1 MNNNNHILL
10 FRILIMTRTHSY
22 IGFMYRVLSTTC
34 STVRNSYSFS
44 DLEILQIKNSCTVN
58 ECHTLSF
65 LHCISQAK

>member
-34 STVRNSYSFS
+34 STIRNSYSFS
-44 DLEILQIKNSCTVN
+44 DLEILQKKKIVA
-58 ECHTLSF
+58 L
-65 LHCISQAK
+65 